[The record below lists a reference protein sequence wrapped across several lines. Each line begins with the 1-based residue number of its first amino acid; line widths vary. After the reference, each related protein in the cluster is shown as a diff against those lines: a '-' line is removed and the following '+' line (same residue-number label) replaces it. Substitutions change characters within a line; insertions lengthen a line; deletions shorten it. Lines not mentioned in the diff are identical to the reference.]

1 MGDTGMFM
9 LGGEDGKGG
18 KPEEGGVGKPK
29 GEVAPDDGGEP
40 ICFIICSIAI
50 FWGQSKLVNVRT

>member
-50 FWGQSKLVNVRT
+50 FMT